1 MNRNEVIAKI
11 NEVLE
16 GSDNEMDFYHIKTF
30 NPLMA
35 MFVRNQLLEC

>member
-16 GSDNEMDFYHIKTF
+16 GSDNEKTG
-30 NPLMA
+30 
-35 MFVRNQLLEC
+35 ESETE